1 MGRHQGIAS
10 VTKMEYG
17 LIAFAILY
25 LIPGFVLLA
34 RRPEGRN
41 LCGEAAYMT
50 LLWPLYLRGRRE

>member
-1 MGRHQGIAS
+1 
-10 VTKMEYG
+10 MEYG